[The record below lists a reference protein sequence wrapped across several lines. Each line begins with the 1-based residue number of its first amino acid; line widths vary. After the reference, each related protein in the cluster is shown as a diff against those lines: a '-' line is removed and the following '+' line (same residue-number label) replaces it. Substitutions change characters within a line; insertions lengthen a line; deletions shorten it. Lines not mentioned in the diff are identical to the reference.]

1 MFVLLIF
8 LEKQGLIDYLT
19 PTFLIIYGALLF
31 LLKCK
36 ERKNI
41 LILSGLSVLLAIM
54 CILIPTYWYSS
65 LSILG
70 IAHIT
75 YGVVV
80 KN

>member
-1 MFVLLIF
+1 MIILMN
-8 LEKQGLIDYLT
+8 QGFIDSLT

-31 LLKCK
+31 VLKSK
-36 ERKNI
+36 ERKNL
-41 LILSGLSVLLAIM
+41 LILSGLSVLLAMM
-54 CILIPTYWYSS
+54 CILIPTYWSS
-65 LSILG
+65 SISILG